1 MRRRTLAASV
11 VVTVSLAELACT
23 SSSGGETRN
32 PPPQE
37 LDTKKPDPEPISRN
51 PPDPSAGEVP
61 PEEKPP
67 EEKPPEEA
75 YGDKITIEKMP
86 DGTCMEYVSVYCP
99 PGDSCNPPPP
109 REVPCPLPEPKV
121 ATNVDQRPDG
131 SCWESFD
138 TKCPEGAKCNPP
150 PPREVQCPKEME
162 LPTAKNLDAVSVRD
176 NGECYESLGNEG
188 CPPDVRCNPPPPMRV
203 KCPPKKPE
211 ITKEQ

>member
-37 LDTKKPDPEPISRN
+37 LDVEKPDPEPISHN
-51 PPDPSAGEVP
+51 PPDPSAGVQP
-61 PEEKPP
+61 PEEIP
-67 EEKPPEEA
+67 
-75 YGDKITIEKMP
+75 GDKITIEKMP
-86 DGTCMEYVSVYCP
+86 DGTCMEYVDVYCP

-109 REVPCPLPEPKV
+109 REV
-121 ATNVDQRPDG
+121 Q
-131 SCWESFD
+131 
-138 TKCPEGAKCNPP
+138 CPE
-150 PPREVQCPKEME
+150 EME
-162 LPTAKNLDAVSVRD
+162 LPTAKNPDAVSVRD

-188 CPPDVRCNPPPPMRV
+188 CPPDVRCNPPPPRRV
-203 KCPPKKPE
+203 KCPPKQPE

>member
-23 SSSGGETRN
+23 SGTGGETRN
-32 PPPQE
+32 PPPQQV
-37 LDTKKPDPEPISRN
+37 DTKTPPDPEPISRN

-67 EEKPPEEA
+67 EEKPPEQIP
-75 YGDKITIEKMP
+75 GDKVTVEKQP
-86 DGTCMEYVSVYCP
+86 DGTCIEYVSVYCP

-109 REVPCPLPEPKV
+109 REVPCPLPEPKL
-121 ATNVDQRPDG
+121 ADNVKQKPDG
-131 SCWESFD
+131 SCWEYFD

-162 LPTAKNLDAVSVRD
+162 LPTAKNPDVVSVRE
-176 NGECYESLGNEG
+176 NGECYESLGNVG
-188 CPPDVRCNPPPPMRV
+188 CPPDVRCNPPPPRRV
-203 KCPPKKPE
+203 KCPPQKLE
-211 ITKEQ
+211 IK